1 MKKTLSLK
9 KYLHAALLL
18 LCICFLLFPSVSA
31 EAKTTVK
38 MKTTNVTLS
47 VGQSKTLKLSGTSKN
62 PKWSSNKKAVATVD
76 RKGKVTAVGKGTA
89 TITAKLG
96 SKKYTCK
103 VLVCSSSSGNERV
116 DKEIHRIIR
125 KIIKPSMSTVEKVK
139 AVHDYLVLN
148 NTYDYSSDGK
158 HPMDIDDVE
167 NLLFN
172 HTSVCV
178 GYAYSF
184 QLFMD
189 ALSIPCK
196 YVSGTAKAEN
206 KTTYN
211 GHAWNIVKIDG
222 SWYHVDVT
230 WDDPDSSYNYIS
242 YAFFL
247 TSDKLISKT
256 HKWDRGIYKTCD
268 AKKAEY
274 SSIAKQL
281 WYTASSP
288 SQAVKLYK
296 KSSKKT
302 NWIMFLIPE
311 KKYYSSFMK
320 DFYNECI
327 NYGSADSNTISVS
340 LPKFK
345 YSEYTWN
352 NYHAIII
359 FK

>member
-9 KYLHAALLL
+9 KYMHAALLL

-31 EAKTTVK
+31 QAKTTVK

-148 NTYDYSSDGK
+148 NTYDHSSSGTYMHD
-158 HPMDIDDVE
+158 MSEVE
-167 NLLFN
+167 RLLFN

-178 GYAYSF
+178 GYGYAF

-189 ALSIPCK
+189 ALNIPCNYIDGK
-196 YVSGTAKAEN
+196 AQDTLNTEFSG
-206 KTTYN
+206 
-211 GHAWNIVKIDG
+211 HVWNMVKING
-222 SWYHVDVT
+222 AWYHIDVT
-230 WDDPDSSYNYIS
+230 WDDSSESLENDLVTYRYFLVPDSY
-242 YAFFL
+242 
-247 TSDKLISKT
+247 ISKT
-256 HKWDRGIYKTCD
+256 HQWDRSSYPVCKAKGSSYKSL
-268 AKKAEY
+268 ANQIGH
-274 SSIAKQL
+274 IAKTPKQAAKYL
-281 WYTASSP
+281 
-288 SQAVKLYK
+288 SQDFK
-296 KSSKKT
+296 KGNKYSM
-302 NWIMFLIPE
+302 ILIP
-311 KKYYSSFMK
+311 KNSYSN
-320 DFYNECI
+320 DYI
-327 NYGSADSNTISVS
+327 SNTLGHAVYTYGVKYKVS
-340 LPKFK
+340 QTVSCT
-345 YSEYTWN
+345 YYTWN
-352 NYHAIII
+352 SYYVLH
-359 FK
+359 FPKP

>member
-18 LCICFLLFPSVSA
+18 LCICSLLIFPSVSA
-31 EAKTTVK
+31 QAKTTVK

-148 NTYDYSSDGK
+148 NTYDHSISTA
-158 HPMDIDDVE
+158 HPAGDIANVE
-167 NLLFN
+167 SLLFQ
-172 HTSVCV
+172 HTSVCS
-178 GYAYSF
+178 GYAETF

-189 ALSIPCK
+189 ALNIPCK
-196 YVSGTAKAEN
+196 IILGTA
-206 KTTYN
+206 N
-211 GHAWNIVKIDG
+211 GNTGWIDHEWNIVKLNG
-222 SWYHVDVT
+222 TWYHIDVT
-230 WDDPDSSYNYIS
+230 WGDASE
-242 YAFFL
+242 
-247 TSDKLISKT
+247 TSDKNLVIYRHFLVSDNYMAQS
-256 HKWDRGIYKTCD
+256 HKWDRSSYPVCDANGSSYKSFANKIGHVAKTPKQAAKFAAQDIKKGYKYSVILVPKKSYNSKFPENLFGHVDYTYGVKYKTD
-268 AKKAEY
+268 V
-274 SSIAKQL
+274 IDI
-281 WYTASSP
+281 T
-288 SQAVKLYK
+288 
-296 KSSKKT
+296 T
-302 NWIMFLIPE
+302 
-311 KKYYSSFMK
+311 
-320 DFYNECI
+320 
-327 NYGSADSNTISVS
+327 
-340 LPKFK
+340 
-345 YSEYTWN
+345 YTWN
-352 NYHAIII
+352 DYQVLHFPAP
-359 FK
+359 